1 MVFVVEPKEFLSYEL
16 RTVVGDDGVWN
27 PKLMDNVME
36 EEHGLLGFDLGDWSC
51 FYPFGEPVNGDKQ
64 VHVALGGLLE
74 GPY

>member
-36 EEHGLLGFDLGDWSC
+36 EEHGLL
-51 FYPFGEPVNGDKQ
+51 
-64 VHVALGGLLE
+64 
-74 GPY
+74 